1 MRQPVQQ
8 LIQLYQNNL
17 FTAAFNICQNQ
28 MDAEDAVQE
37 TFVQYYTSRKEF
49 ENEQHIRAWLLRVV
63 INKAKNINRTFWKK
77 NKCSLDDYMETLSF
91 PDSQS
96 RDLFEEVMKL
106 PDKYRIVIHLFYY
119 EDYSVREIAEILKLS
134 ESNVKVRL
142 SRGRALLK
150 DSLKEE
156 WEMTNGEKYKKAFSV
171 LQTSKGSLQ
180 EVENMAKLQRRTKM
194 KTAAAVIAGCII
206 LGGTGTAY
214 AANVGGIQRTVQIW
228 LHGDQT
234 QATLDV
240 SNDGTY
246 TMEYYNEDGT
256 LQQTGGGGVSI
267 DADGTQRA
275 LTAEELMEEINSPD
289 VEYKD
294 DGSVWVYFRNQ
305 SIDITDKFD
314 DNNVCFVK
322 VTDGKE
328 TFYLTVKY
336 KNGYTFSNDKYI
348 EP

>member
-17 FTAAFNICQNQ
+17 FTAAFNIFQNQ

-77 NKCSLDDYMETLSF
+77 NKCSLEDYMETLSS

-119 EDYSVREIAEILKLS
+119 EDYLVREIAEILKLS
-134 ESNVKVRL
+134 ESNIKVRL

-156 WEMTNGEKYKKAFSV
+156 WE
-171 LQTSKGSLQ
+171 
-180 EVENMAKLQRRTKM
+180 
-194 KTAAAVIAGCII
+194 
-206 LGGTGTAY
+206 
-214 AANVGGIQRTVQIW
+214 
-228 LHGDQT
+228 
-234 QATLDV
+234 
-240 SNDGTY
+240 ND
-246 TMEYYNEDGT
+246 E
-256 LQQTGGGGVSI
+256 
-267 DADGTQRA
+267 
-275 LTAEELMEEINSPD
+275 
-289 VEYKD
+289 
-294 DGSVWVYFRNQ
+294 W
-305 SIDITDKFD
+305 
-314 DNNVCFVK
+314 
-322 VTDGKE
+322 
-328 TFYLTVKY
+328 
-336 KNGYTFSNDKYI
+336 
-348 EP
+348 